1 MTFQKG
7 NCMSSILK
15 ILVDIQCL
23 VYCDFEEV
31 GEAFPNSILKIELR
45 KGIYII
51 DFKKDNISLKSIKYK
66 ITTDNEDYLLEE
78 SLTNIYTKKKET
90 KKRKEISEK
99 NVLWINVGGNWRI
112 MSVDNDIL
120 NSVAMKSWIDLP
132 NSYNLLPMG
141 QHRDPDI
148 DACGYIPFNIGGTL
162 MEDDLT
168 GFFISGGTWGCL
180 DKSGKVVIQPIYSR
194 KVFFY
199 NDQVASTYIN
209 GIFSGVINQ
218 FGEKSFA
225 EFDSV
230 LPVDEVVGY
239 YDVSQ
244 QNKHGIVNKHGEF
257 ILPLNYLSFGY
268 HTSKVIWAQDTLSKK
283 WGLLRFDATIVLPFI
298 YDNINKAEDGFFV
311 CKNEKWGTVNL
322 DGKVIV
328 DTKYQIITK
337 ISKCYYNPSNPSAY
351 EDLDYLYNN
360 YSIVVLGNNYEGY
373 KYGIV
378 NTHFVKHFSSQT
390 ITIAFKEIIPCK
402 YDAIYSKGGKHYS
415 DDDLVEAATSQCGA
429 PDGLFEITDVYFVL
443 KREHM
448 QCDGYDDNGNI
459 TYSFICDEFN
469 SKYKILSHKYYI
481 RNTKDEFDDS
491 PYDIL
496 EPIDFYDGTY
506 FVKNIYP
513 DDWDRY
519 TSIPPIEQVNV
530 KHKVSF
536 LIGKRDGKWCVF
548 DNRESNTYD
557 CKKNEA
563 SVYYCSYDNH
573 RLTAI
578 LFCYNCDKIVEFGIL
593 HNGEYFAIVEIE
605 NYKKLCI
612 IEDSKIIYESDY
624 FVEIQSSYKQF
635 SLSCRIDVEKYLNIR
650 ELDNDY
656 FIVRLHTDKWQILK
670 YDYACESYGV
680 GIFKSPEF
688 DFIRFI
694 DENTVE
700 IHLYH
705 NGRTLYN
712 TMSILCWDNMRP
724 DCKRWKVSP
733 YEERNCN
740 WVAVFDFDKE
750 KEGIVIEEH
759 DKLSETENPSY
770 GGYDIVGKVPE
781 EIIIPFK
788 WDYARVF
795 YSEQNPIIVVG
806 NYTGKKV
813 GNFLG
818 AANEIKCAILD
829 TNQRPLSSFIFDRV
843 SIGWSCQDL
852 RFHIGNYGADINL
865 TIFEFIYAVP
875 FLNYDSCDEE
885 GHRIWG
891 TPFKNLRCF
900 IDTETTG
907 LPINDNLPYTELDN
921 WPHLVQVALIIEDDN
936 YGILAK
942 RNMILKPDGY
952 SIPESS
958 ARIHGIANAQ
968 AIKVGEDRKH
978 VIGFLDQVLS
988 NSNIVIGHNVSFDLN
1003 VVKAEIIRVK
1013 GIENALFT
1021 TKNHNVV
1028 DTMKMGMNICK
1039 IPNLSFHTHMS
1050 QPYKYP
1056 KLDELYYKLFNKHF
1070 NNQHDAMAD
1079 VQAAYDCYYELKRKS
1094 Q

>member
-1 MTFQKG
+1 
-7 NCMSSILK
+7 MSSILK
-15 ILVDIQCL
+15 ILVDIQCV

-31 GEAFPNSILKIELR
+31 GEANPYSLFKMELR
-45 KGIYII
+45 KGSYII
-51 DFKKDNISLKSIKYK
+51 DLKKDDINLKSIKYK
-66 ITTDNEDYLLEE
+66 IESDDEDYLLEE
-78 SLTNIYTKKKET
+78 SLANFYTKEKEARR
-90 KKRKEISEK
+90 RKDISEK
-99 NVLWINVGGNWRI
+99 EVLWIDVGDNWRI
-112 MSVDNDIL
+112 ISVDDNIL
-120 NSVAMKSWIDLP
+120 NPETGESWIDLP

-141 QHRDPDI
+141 KHIDPDN
-148 DACGYIPFNIGGTL
+148 DACGYILFNIGGTL
-162 MEDDLT
+162 MVDDLC
-168 GFFISGGTWGCL
+168 GFFISGGKWGCL
-180 DKSGKVVIQPIYSR
+180 DKSGKAVIQPIYSH

-225 EFDSV
+225 EFDSAF
-230 LPVDEVVGY
+230 PVDEVVGY

-283 WGLLRFDATIVLPFI
+283 WGLLRFDATTVLPFI
-298 YDNINKAEDGFFV
+298 YDNINKAEDGYFV
-311 CKNEKWGTVNL
+311 CKNEKWGTVDL

-328 DTKYQIITK
+328 DTKYQIVAK
-337 ISKCYYNPSNPSAY
+337 MSKRYYNPSAY

-360 YSIVVLGNNYEGY
+360 YSIVVLCNNYEGY

-378 NTHFVKHFSSQT
+378 NTHFVEHFSSQT
-390 ITIAFKEIIPCK
+390 TIAFKEIIPCK

-670 YDYACESYGV
+670 YDCTCKSYGV
-680 GIFKSPEF
+680 DIFKSPEF
-688 DFIRFI
+688 DFIRFV
-694 DENTVE
+694 DETEVE

-705 NGRTLYN
+705 KGRTLYN
-712 TMSILCWDNMRP
+712 TMSTLCCDNMKP
-724 DCKRWKVSP
+724 DRTRWKVSP

-740 WVAVFDFDKE
+740 WVAVYDFDKD

-865 TIFEFIYAVP
+865 AKDEFIYAVP

-891 TPFKNLRCF
+891 TPFKILRCF

-978 VIGFLDQVLS
+978 VIGFLDQILS

>member
-1 MTFQKG
+1 
-7 NCMSSILK
+7 MSSILK

-66 ITTDNEDYLLEE
+66 IKTDNEDYLLEE

-322 DGKVIV
+322 NGKVIV

-337 ISKCYYNPSNPSAY
+337 ISKCYYNPSAY

-415 DDDLVEAATSQCGA
+415 DDDLVEAATNQYGA

-448 QCDGYDDNGNI
+448 QCDGYDNKGNI

-469 SKYKILSHKYYI
+469 SKYKILSQKYYL
-481 RNTKDEFDDS
+481 RNTKNEFDDS

-496 EPIDFYDGTY
+496 ETIDFYDGTY

-513 DDWDRY
+513 DDWDGY
-519 TSIPPIEQVNV
+519 TSISPIEQVNV

-536 LIGKRDGKWCVF
+536 LIGKRGGKWCVF

-563 SVYYCSYDNH
+563 SEYYCSYDNN

-578 LFCYNCDKIVEFGIL
+578 LFSYNCDKIVEFGIL
-593 HNGEYFAIVEIE
+593 HNGEYFAIVEID

-656 FIVRLHTDKWQILK
+656 FIARLHTDKWQILK
-670 YDYACESYGV
+670 YDCICKSYGV
-680 GIFKSPEF
+680 DIFKSPEF
-688 DFIRFI
+688 DFIRFV
-694 DENTVE
+694 DETEVE
-700 IHLYH
+700 IHLYYK
-705 NGRTLYN
+705 GRTLYN
-712 TMSILCWDNMRP
+712 TMSTLCWDNMKP
-724 DCKRWKVSP
+724 DRTRWKVSP

-740 WVAVFDFDKE
+740 WVAVYDFDKD

-759 DKLSETENPSY
+759 DKLSETEDHVY
-770 GGYDIVGKVPE
+770 GGYNVVGKVAE

-795 YSEQNPIIVVG
+795 YSKLNPIIVIG
-806 NYTGKKV
+806 NYTGKKA
-813 GNFLG
+813 GKFLG

-829 TNQRPLSSFIFDRV
+829 TNQRPLSSFIFDGV

-852 RFHIGNYGADINL
+852 RLHIGNYGVDINIVKDDL
-865 TIFEFIYAVP
+865 IYAIP
-875 FLNYDSCDEE
+875 FFYYDTYNEE
-885 GHRIWG
+885 GCHLWG
-891 TPFKNLRCF
+891 TPFKNIKLF

-907 LPINDNLPYTELDN
+907 LPLNNNLPYTDLKN
-921 WPHLVQVALIIEDDN
+921 WPYLVQVALIIEDDN

-942 RNMILKPDGY
+942 RNIILKPNGY
-952 SIPESS
+952 TIPES
-958 ARIHGIANAQ
+958 ATKIHGISNERAVKN
-968 AIKVGEDRKH
+968 GEDRDK
-978 VIGFLDQVLS
+978 VISFLDLALYKS
-988 NSNIVIGHNVSFDLN
+988 DIIIGHNVSFDLN
-1003 VVKAEIIRVK
+1003 VIKSEIIRIK
-1013 GIENALFT
+1013 GIENALF
-1021 TKNHNVV
+1021 KKKKHIVI
-1028 DTMKMGMNICK
+1028 DTMKMGRNICK
-1039 IPNLSFHTHMS
+1039 IPNLSFHTRLS
-1050 QPYKYP
+1050 LPNKYP

>member
-1 MTFQKG
+1 
-7 NCMSSILK
+7 MSSILK

-23 VYCDFEEV
+23 VYCDFELV
-31 GEAFPNSILKIELR
+31 GEAFPNSIFKMELR
-45 KGIYII
+45 KGMYII
-51 DFKKDNISLKSIKYK
+51 DFKKDDISLRSIKFK
-66 ITTDNEDYLLEE
+66 IESDDEDYLLEE
-78 SLTNIYTKKKET
+78 SLANIYIKEKET
-90 KKRKEISEK
+90 KRRQEISEK
-99 NVLWINVGGNWRI
+99 EVIWIDVGDNWRI
-112 MSVDNDIL
+112 ISVDDAIL
-120 NSVAMKSWIDLP
+120 NSATEESWIDLP
-132 NSYNLLPMG
+132 DSFNLLPMG
-141 QHRDPDI
+141 QHRDSDI
-148 DACGYIPFNIGGTL
+148 DACGYISFNIGGTL
-162 MEDDLT
+162 MKDDLT
-168 GFFISGGTWGCL
+168 GFFISGGTWGCM

-298 YDNINKAEDGFFV
+298 YDNINKAEDGYFV

-337 ISKCYYNPSNPSAY
+337 ISKCYYNPSAY

-360 YSIVVLGNNYEGY
+360 YSIVVLCNNYEGY

-390 ITIAFKEIIPCK
+390 TIAFKEIIPCK

-415 DDDLVEAATSQCGA
+415 DDDLVEAATNQCGA

-448 QCDGYDDNGNI
+448 QCDGYDNKGNI

-469 SKYKILSHKYYI
+469 SKYKILSQKYYL
-481 RNTKDEFDDS
+481 RNTKNEFDDS

-496 EPIDFYDGTY
+496 ETIDFYNGTY

-513 DDWDRY
+513 DDWDGY
-519 TSIPPIEQVNV
+519 TSISPIEQVNV
-530 KHKVSF
+530 KHKISF

-573 RLTAI
+573 RLTTI
-578 LFCYNCDKIVEFGIL
+578 LFSYNCDKIVEFGIL

-670 YDYACESYGV
+670 YDCTCKSYGV
-680 GIFKSPEF
+680 DIFKSPEF
-688 DFIRFI
+688 DFIRFV
-694 DENTVE
+694 DETEVE
-700 IHLYH
+700 IHLYYK
-705 NGRTLYN
+705 GRTLYN
-712 TMSILCWDNMRP
+712 TMSTLCWDNMKP
-724 DCKRWKVSP
+724 DRTRWKVSP

-759 DKLSETENPSY
+759 DKLSETEDPVY
-770 GGYDIVGKVPE
+770 GGYRIVGKVPE

-843 SIGWSCQDL
+843 SVGWSCQDL

-865 TIFEFIYAVP
+865 AKDEFIYAVP

-958 ARIHGIANAQ
+958 ARIHGISNAQ

-1039 IPNLSFHTHMS
+1039 IPNLSFHTRMS

>member
-1 MTFQKG
+1 
-7 NCMSSILK
+7 MSSILK

-23 VYCDFEEV
+23 VYCDFEQV
-31 GEAFPNSILKIELR
+31 GEAFPNSILKMELR
-45 KGIYII
+45 KGTYII
-51 DFKKDNISLKSIKYK
+51 DFRKDEISLKSIKYK
-66 ITTDNEDYLLEE
+66 IESDDEDYLLEE
-78 SLTNIYTKKKET
+78 SLANIYTKEKET
-90 KKRKEISEK
+90 KRRKEIFKKE
-99 NVLWINVGGNWRI
+99 VTWINVGDNWRI
-112 MSVDNDIL
+112 MSVDDSIL
-120 NSVAMKSWIDLP
+120 NSVTEESWIDLP
-132 NSYNLLPMG
+132 NGYNLLPMG
-141 QHRDPDI
+141 QHSDSDI

-162 MEDDLT
+162 MKDDLK
-168 GFFISGGTWGCL
+168 GSFISGGKWGCL
-180 DKSGKVVIQPIYSR
+180 DKSGKVVIQPIYSD

-199 NDQVASTYIN
+199 NDQVTSTSN
-209 GIFSGVINQ
+209 NRIFSGVINQ

-230 LPVDEVVGY
+230 SRIDETLGY
-239 YDVSQ
+239 YNVSQ
-244 QNKHGIVNKHGEF
+244 QNKHGIINKYGDV
-257 ILPLNYLSFGY
+257 ILPLTYLSLKY
-268 HTSKVIWAQDTLSKK
+268 HTNKVIWAQDSLSKK
-283 WGLLRFDATIVLPFI
+283 WGLMRFDATIVLPFI
-298 YDNINKAEDGFFV
+298 YDDVNQADDGFFV
-311 CKNEKWGTVNL
+311 CKNERWGTVDL

-328 DTKYQIITK
+328 DTKYRIVAK
-337 ISKCYYNPSNPSAY
+337 VSKRYYNPNNLSAY
-351 EDLDYLYNN
+351 EDFDYLYNN
-360 YSIVVLGNNYEGY
+360 YSIVVLGNDYEGC

-378 NTHFVKHFSSQT
+378 NTHFVKHFRSTAS
-390 ITIAFKEIIPCK
+390 TIAFKEIIPCK
-402 YDAIYSKGGKHYS
+402 YDAIYSNGGKHYS
-415 DDDLVEAATSQCGA
+415 DDDLIEVATSQLGYF
-429 PDGLFEITDVYFVL
+429 DGYFEITDVYFII
-443 KREHM
+443 KREHK
-448 QCDGYDDNGNI
+448 QCDRYDDNGNI
-459 TYSFICDEFN
+459 TYSFFCDEFN
-469 SKYKILSHKYYI
+469 PKYKVLSHKYYL
-481 RNTKDEFDDS
+481 RNTKNEFDDC

-496 EPIDFYDGTY
+496 EPIDFYDGIY
-506 FVKNIYP
+506 FTKNIYP
-513 DDWDRY
+513 DDWDGY
-519 TSIPPIEQVNV
+519 SSIQPIEQINV
-530 KHKVSF
+530 KCKVSF
-536 LIGKRDGKWCVF
+536 LIGKKGDEWCVF
-548 DNRESNTYD
+548 DNKESNI
-557 CKKNEA
+557 
-563 SVYYCSYDNH
+563 YYFKENN
-573 RLTAI
+573 RPTTI
-578 LFCYNCDKIVEFGIL
+578 LFSYKCDKIIEFGIL
-593 HNGEYFAIVEIE
+593 HCGGYFAIVEIE
-605 NYKKLCI
+605 NYRKLCI

-624 FVEIQSSYKQF
+624 MIEIHSSYHQLAF
-635 SLSCRIDVEKYLNIR
+635 SKRLDLEKYLNING
-650 ELDNDY
+650 LDNDF
-656 FIVRLHTDKWQILK
+656 FIARLTTDKWQILK
-670 YDYACESYGV
+670 YDDYTCERYGV

-724 DCKRWKVSP
+724 DSTRWKVSP

-740 WVAVFDFDKE
+740 WVAVYDFDKD

-759 DKLSETENPSY
+759 NKLSETENPVY

-829 TNQRPLSSFIFDRV
+829 TNQRPLSSFIFDSV
-843 SIGWSCQDL
+843 SVGWSCQDL

-865 TIFEFIYAVP
+865 AKDEFIYAVP
-875 FLNYDSCDEE
+875 FLNYDSYDEE
-885 GHRIWG
+885 GHHIWG

-907 LPINDNLPYTELDN
+907 LAINDNLPYTDWDN
-921 WPHLVQVALIIEDDN
+921 WPHLVQVALIIEDVN

-958 ARIHGIANAQ
+958 SRIHGISNAQ
-968 AIKVGEDRKH
+968 AIKEGEDRKQ
-978 VIGFLDQVLS
+978 VIGFLDQVLG
-988 NSNIVIGHNVSFDLN
+988 NSNIIIGHNVSFDLN

-1013 GIENALFT
+1013 GIENALFSK
-1021 TKNHNVV
+1021 KNHNVV

-1039 IPNLSFHTHMS
+1039 IPNLSFHTRMS

-1070 NNQHDAMAD
+1070 DNQHDAMAD
-1079 VQAAYDCYYELKRKS
+1079 IQATYDCYYELKRNLE
-1094 Q
+1094 

>member
-1 MTFQKG
+1 MFQKG

-66 ITTDNEDYLLEE
+66 IKTDNEDYLLEE

-199 NDQVASTYIN
+199 NDQITSTYIN

-322 DGKVIV
+322 DGKAIV

-415 DDDLVEAATSQCGA
+415 DDDLVEAATNQYGA

-448 QCDGYDDNGNI
+448 QCDGYDNKGNI

-469 SKYKILSHKYYI
+469 SKYKILSQKYYL
-481 RNTKDEFDDS
+481 RNTKNEFDDS
-491 PYDIL
+491 PYDLL
-496 EPIDFYDGTY
+496 ETIVFYDGTY

-513 DDWDRY
+513 DDWDGY
-519 TSIPPIEQVNV
+519 TSISPIEQINV

-563 SVYYCSYDNH
+563 SEYYCSYDNH

-578 LFCYNCDKIVEFGIL
+578 LFSYNCDKIVEFGIL
-593 HNGEYFAIVEIE
+593 HNGEYFAIVEID

-656 FIVRLHTDKWQILK
+656 FIARLHTDKWQILK
-670 YDYACESYGV
+670 YDCICKSYGV
-680 GIFKSPEF
+680 DIFKSPEF
-688 DFIRFI
+688 DFIRFV
-694 DENTVE
+694 DETEVE
-700 IHLYH
+700 IHLYYK
-705 NGRTLYN
+705 GRTLYN
-712 TMSILCWDNMRP
+712 TMSTLCWDNMKPDRP
-724 DCKRWKVSP
+724 RWKVSP
-733 YEERNCN
+733 YEERNYN
-740 WVAVFDFDKE
+740 WVAVYDFDKD

-759 DKLSETENPSY
+759 DKLSETEDHVY
-770 GGYDIVGKVPE
+770 GGYNIVGKVAE

-795 YSEQNPIIVVG
+795 YSELNPIIVIG
-806 NYTGKKV
+806 NYTGKKA
-813 GNFLG
+813 GKFLG

-829 TNQRPLSSFIFDRV
+829 TNQRPLSSFIFDGV

-852 RFHIGNYGADINL
+852 RLHIGNYGVDINIVKDDL
-865 TIFEFIYAVP
+865 IYAIP
-875 FLNYDSCDEE
+875 FFYYDTYNEE
-885 GHRIWG
+885 GCHLWG
-891 TPFKNLRCF
+891 TPFKNIKLF

-907 LPINDNLPYTELDN
+907 LPLNNNLPYTDLKN
-921 WPHLVQVALIIEDDN
+921 WPYLVQVALIIEDDN

-942 RNMILKPDGY
+942 RNIILKPNGY
-952 SIPESS
+952 TIPES
-958 ARIHGIANAQ
+958 ATKIHGISNERAVKN
-968 AIKVGEDRKH
+968 GEDRDK
-978 VIGFLDQVLS
+978 VISFLDLALYKS
-988 NSNIVIGHNVSFDLN
+988 DIIIGHNVSFDLN
-1003 VVKAEIIRVK
+1003 VIKSEIIRTK
-1013 GIENALFT
+1013 GIENALF
-1021 TKNHNVV
+1021 KKKKHIVI
-1028 DTMKMGMNICK
+1028 DTMKMGRNICK
-1039 IPNLSFHTHMS
+1039 IPNLSFHTRLS
-1050 QPYKYP
+1050 LPNKYP

>member
-66 ITTDNEDYLLEE
+66 IKTDNEDYLLEE

-112 MSVDNDIL
+112 MSVDNYIL

-209 GIFSGVINQ
+209 GIFSGVIDQ

-298 YDNINKAEDGFFV
+298 YDNINKAEDGYFV

-360 YSIVVLGNNYEGY
+360 YSIVVLCNNYEGY

-415 DDDLVEAATSQCGA
+415 DDDLVEAATNQCGA

-448 QCDGYDDNGNI
+448 QCDGYDNKGNI

-469 SKYKILSHKYYI
+469 SKYKILSQKYYL
-481 RNTKDEFDDS
+481 RNTKNEFDDS

-496 EPIDFYDGTY
+496 ETIDFYDGTY
-506 FVKNIYP
+506 FTKNIYP
-513 DDWDRY
+513 DDWDGY
-519 TSIPPIEQVNV
+519 TSIPAIGQVNV

-536 LIGKRDGKWCVF
+536 LIGKRDDEWCVF
-548 DNRESNTYD
+548 DNRESNAYD
-557 CKKNEA
+557 CKENEA
-563 SVYYCSYDNH
+563 SEYYCLYNN
-573 RLTAI
+573 RPTTI
-578 LFCYNCDKIVEFGIL
+578 LFSYKCDKIIEFGIL
-593 HNGEYFAIVEIE
+593 LSGEYFAIVEIE
-605 NYKKLCI
+605 NYRKLCI

-624 FVEIQSSYKQF
+624 MIEIHSSYNQLA
-635 SLSCRIDVEKYLNIR
+635 LSKRLDLEKYLYLNG
-650 ELDNDY
+650 LGNDY
-656 FIVRLHTDKWQILK
+656 FIARLTIDKWQILK

-865 TIFEFIYAVP
+865 AKDEFIYAVP

-1039 IPNLSFHTHMS
+1039 TPNLSFHTHMS

>member
-66 ITTDNEDYLLEE
+66 IKTDNEDYLLEE

-112 MSVDNDIL
+112 MSVDNYIL

-244 QNKHGIVNKHGEF
+244 QNRHGIVNKHGEF

-268 HTSKVIWAQDTLSKK
+268 HTSKVIWTQDTLSKK

-298 YDNINKAEDGFFV
+298 YDNINKAEDGYFV

-322 DGKVIV
+322 EGKVIV

-360 YSIVVLGNNYEGY
+360 YSIVVLCNNYEGY
-373 KYGIV
+373 QYGIV

-390 ITIAFKEIIPCK
+390 TTIAFKEIIPCK
-402 YDAIYSKGGKHYS
+402 YDAIYSKEGKHYS
-415 DDDLVEAATSQCGA
+415 DDDLVEAATNQCGA

-448 QCDGYDDNGNI
+448 QCDGYDNKGNI

-469 SKYKILSHKYYI
+469 SKYKILSQKYYL
-481 RNTKDEFDDS
+481 RNTKNEFDDN

-496 EPIDFYDGTY
+496 ETIDFYDGTY

-519 TSIPPIEQVNV
+519 TSISPIEQVNV

-656 FIVRLHTDKWQILK
+656 FIARLHTDKWQILK
-670 YDYACESYGV
+670 YDCICKSYGV
-680 GIFKSPEF
+680 DIFKSPEF
-688 DFIRFI
+688 DFIRFV
-694 DENTVE
+694 DETEVE
-700 IHLYH
+700 IHLYYK
-705 NGRTLYN
+705 GRTLYN
-712 TMSILCWDNMRP
+712 TMSTLCWDNMKP
-724 DCKRWKVSP
+724 DRTRWKVSP

-740 WVAVFDFDKE
+740 WVAVYDFDKD

-759 DKLSETENPSY
+759 DKLSETEDHVY
-770 GGYDIVGKVPE
+770 GGYNIVGKVAE

-795 YSEQNPIIVVG
+795 YSELNPIIVIG

-813 GNFLG
+813 GKFLG

-843 SIGWSCQDL
+843 SVGRSCQDL
-852 RFHIGNYGADINL
+852 RLHIGNYGVDINIVKDDL
-865 TIFEFIYAVP
+865 IYAIP
-875 FLNYDSCDEE
+875 FFYYDTYNEE
-885 GHRIWG
+885 GCHLWG
-891 TPFKNLRCF
+891 TPFKNIKLF

-907 LPINDNLPYTELDN
+907 LPLNDNLPYTDLKN
-921 WPHLVQVALIIEDDN
+921 WPYLVQVALLIEDDN

-942 RNMILKPDGY
+942 RNIILKPDGY
-952 SIPESS
+952 TIPES
-958 ARIHGIANAQ
+958 ATKIHGISNERAVKN
-968 AIKVGEDRKH
+968 GEDRDK
-978 VIGFLDQVLS
+978 VISFLDLALYKS
-988 NSNIVIGHNVSFDLN
+988 DIIIGHNVSFDLN
-1003 VVKAEIIRVK
+1003 VIKSEIIRIK
-1013 GIENALFT
+1013 GIENALFE
-1021 TKNHNVV
+1021 KKKHIVI
-1028 DTMKMGMNICK
+1028 DTMKMGRNICK
-1039 IPNLSFHTHMS
+1039 IPNLSFHTRLN
-1050 QPYKYP
+1050 KYP

>member
-1 MTFQKG
+1 MFQKG

-66 ITTDNEDYLLEE
+66 IKTDNEDYLLEE

-199 NDQVASTYIN
+199 NDQIASTYIN

-415 DDDLVEAATSQCGA
+415 DDDLVEAATNQYGA

-448 QCDGYDDNGNI
+448 QCDGYDNKGNI

-469 SKYKILSHKYYI
+469 SKYKILSQKYYL
-481 RNTKDEFDDS
+481 RNTKNEFDDS

-496 EPIDFYDGTY
+496 ETIDFYDGTY

-513 DDWDRY
+513 DDWDGY
-519 TSIPPIEQVNV
+519 TSISPIEQVNV

-563 SVYYCSYDNH
+563 SEYYCSYDNH

-578 LFCYNCDKIVEFGIL
+578 LFSYNCDKIVEFGIL
-593 HNGEYFAIVEIE
+593 HNGEYFAIVEID

-656 FIVRLHTDKWQILK
+656 FIARLHTDKWQILK
-670 YDYACESYGV
+670 YDCICKSYGV
-680 GIFKSPEF
+680 DIFKSPEF
-688 DFIRFI
+688 DFIRFV
-694 DENTVE
+694 DETEVE
-700 IHLYH
+700 IHLYYK
-705 NGRTLYN
+705 GRTLYN
-712 TMSILCWDNMRP
+712 TMSTLCWDNMKP
-724 DCKRWKVSP
+724 DRTRWKVSP

-740 WVAVFDFDKE
+740 WVAVYDFDKD

-759 DKLSETENPSY
+759 DKLSETEDHVY
-770 GGYDIVGKVPE
+770 GGYNIVGKVAE

-795 YSEQNPIIVVG
+795 YSELNPIIVIG
-806 NYTGKKV
+806 NYTGKKA
-813 GNFLG
+813 GKFLG

-829 TNQRPLSSFIFDRV
+829 TNQRPLSSFIFDGV

-852 RFHIGNYGADINL
+852 RLHIGNYGVDINIVKDDL
-865 TIFEFIYAVP
+865 IYAIP
-875 FLNYDSCDEE
+875 FFYYDTYNEE
-885 GHRIWG
+885 GCHLWG
-891 TPFKNLRCF
+891 TPFKNIKLF

-907 LPINDNLPYTELDN
+907 LPLNNNLPYTDLKN
-921 WPHLVQVALIIEDDN
+921 WPYLVQVALIIEDDN

-942 RNMILKPDGY
+942 RNIILKPNGY
-952 SIPESS
+952 TIPES
-958 ARIHGIANAQ
+958 ATKIHGISNERAVKN
-968 AIKVGEDRKH
+968 GEDRDK
-978 VIGFLDQVLS
+978 VISFLDLALYKS
-988 NSNIVIGHNVSFDLN
+988 DIIIGHNVSFDLN
-1003 VVKAEIIRVK
+1003 VIKSEIIRTK
-1013 GIENALFT
+1013 GIENALF
-1021 TKNHNVV
+1021 KKKKHIVI
-1028 DTMKMGMNICK
+1028 DTMKMGRNICK
-1039 IPNLSFHTHMS
+1039 IPNLSFHTRLS
-1050 QPYKYP
+1050 LPNKYP

>member
-1 MTFQKG
+1 
-7 NCMSSILK
+7 MSSILK
-15 ILVDIQCL
+15 ILVDIQCT
-23 VYCDFEEV
+23 VYCDFVEI
-31 GEAFPNSILKIELR
+31 GEANPYSLFKMELR
-45 KGIYII
+45 KGTYII
-51 DFKKDNISLKSIKYK
+51 DFRKDDISLKSIKYK
-66 ITTDNEDYLLEE
+66 IESDDEDYLIEE
-78 SLTNIYTKKKET
+78 SLANIYTKEKET
-90 KKRKEISEK
+90 KRRKEISQKE
-99 NVLWINVGGNWRI
+99 VTWINVGDNWRI
-112 MSVDNDIL
+112 TSVDDSIL
-120 NSVAMKSWIDLP
+120 NSVTRESWIELP
-132 NSYNLLPMG
+132 NNYNLLPMG
-141 QHRDPDI
+141 QHYDSDI

-162 MEDDLT
+162 MKDDLV
-168 GFFISGGTWGCL
+168 GFFISGGKWGCL
-180 DKSGKVVIQPIYSR
+180 DKSGKVVVQPKYGS
-194 KVFFY
+194 KVFFQ
-199 NDQVASTYIN
+199 NDQVTGAWD
-209 GIFSGVINQ
+209 GDIFVGVINN
-218 FGEKSFA
+218 FGEKVFSV
-225 EFDSV
+225 FDSAF
-230 LPVDEVVGY
+230 PIDEVAGY
-239 YDVSQ
+239 YDVTQ
-244 QNKHGIVNKHGEF
+244 KNKHGIINKYGDV
-257 ILPLNYLSFGY
+257 ILPLTYLSLKY
-268 HTSKVIWAQDTLSKK
+268 HTNKVIWAQDSLSKK
-283 WGLLRFDATIVLPFI
+283 WGLMRFDATIVLPFI
-298 YDNINKAEDGFFV
+298 YDDINIAEDGYFV
-311 CKNEKWGTVNL
+311 CKDERWGTVDL
-322 DGKVIV
+322 DGRVIV
-328 DTKYQIITK
+328 DTKYRIVAK
-337 ISKCYYNPSNPSAY
+337 VSKSYDNPDNTLAFD
-351 EDLDYLYNN
+351 DLDYLYNN
-360 YSIVVLGNNYEGY
+360 YSIVVIGNDYEGR

-378 NTHFVKHFSSQT
+378 NTHFVKDLRSHT

-402 YDAIYSKGGKHYS
+402 YDAIYSDLGKQYS
-415 DDDLVEAATSQCGA
+415 DDDLVEAAKCQLGY
-429 PDGLFEITDVYFVL
+429 PDGYFEITDVFFVI
-443 KREHM
+443 KRDHI
-448 QCDGYDDNGNI
+448 QCDRYDDKGNI

-469 SKYKILSHKYYI
+469 PKYKILSHKYYL
-481 RNTKDEFDDS
+481 RNTKKEFDDC

-506 FVKNIYP
+506 FTKNIYP
-513 DDWDRY
+513 EGWDRY
-519 TSIPPIEQVNV
+519 SSIPAIGQVNV

-536 LIGKRDGKWCVF
+536 LIGKRGDEWCVF
-548 DNRESNTYD
+548 DNRVSNTYD
-557 CKKNEA
+557 CNENEA
-563 SVYYCSYDNH
+563 SAYYLSYN
-573 RLTAI
+573 I
-578 LFCYNCDKIVEFGIL
+578 IFSYKCDKIIEFGIL
-593 HNGEYFAIVEIE
+593 LCGEYFAIVEID
-605 NYKKLCI
+605 NYRKLCI

-624 FVEIQSSYKQF
+624 MIEIHSSYHQLEF
-635 SLSCRIDVEKYLNIR
+635 SKRLDLEKYLNINGL
-650 ELDNDY
+650 ENDY
-656 FIVRLHTDKWQILK
+656 FIGRLITDKWQVLK
-670 YDYACESYGV
+670 YNDLCASYGV
-680 GIFKSPEF
+680 DIFKSPEF
-688 DFIRFI
+688 DFIRLI

-700 IHLYH
+700 IHLYN
-705 NGRTLYN
+705 NGRMLYN

-843 SIGWSCQDL
+843 SVGWSCQDL

-865 TIFEFIYAVP
+865 AKDEFIYAVP

-958 ARIHGIANAQ
+958 ARIHGISNAQ

-1039 IPNLSFHTHMS
+1039 IPNLSFHTRMS

-1056 KLDELYYKLFNKHF
+1056 TLDELYYNLFNKHF
-1070 NNQHDAMAD
+1070 DNQHNAMSD
-1079 VQAAYDCYYELKRKS
+1079 IQATYDCYYELKRK
-1094 Q
+1094 

>member
-1 MTFQKG
+1 MFQKG

-66 ITTDNEDYLLEE
+66 IKTDNEDYLLEE

-199 NDQVASTYIN
+199 NDQIASTYIN

-415 DDDLVEAATSQCGA
+415 DDDLVEAATNQYGA

-448 QCDGYDDNGNI
+448 QCDGYDNKGNI

-469 SKYKILSHKYYI
+469 SKYKILSQKYYL
-481 RNTKDEFDDS
+481 RNTKNEFDDS

-496 EPIDFYDGTY
+496 ETIDFYDGAY

-513 DDWDRY
+513 DDWDGY
-519 TSIPPIEQVNV
+519 TSISPIEQVNV

-563 SVYYCSYDNH
+563 SEYYCSYDNH

-578 LFCYNCDKIVEFGIL
+578 LFSYNCDKIVEFGIL
-593 HNGEYFAIVEIE
+593 HNGEYFAIVEID

-612 IEDSKIIYESDY
+612 IEDSKILYESDY

-656 FIVRLHTDKWQILK
+656 FIARLHTDKWQILK
-670 YDYACESYGV
+670 YDCICKSYGV
-680 GIFKSPEF
+680 DIFKSPEF
-688 DFIRFI
+688 DFIRFV
-694 DENTVE
+694 DETEVE
-700 IHLYH
+700 IHLYYK
-705 NGRTLYN
+705 GRTLYN
-712 TMSILCWDNMRP
+712 TMSTLCWDNMKP
-724 DCKRWKVSP
+724 DRTRWKVSP

-740 WVAVFDFDKE
+740 WVAVYDFDKD

-759 DKLSETENPSY
+759 DKLSETEDHVY
-770 GGYDIVGKVPE
+770 GGYNIVGKVAE

-795 YSEQNPIIVVG
+795 YSELNPIIVIG
-806 NYTGKKV
+806 NYTGKKA
-813 GNFLG
+813 GKFLG

-829 TNQRPLSSFIFDRV
+829 TNQRPLSSFIFDGV

-852 RFHIGNYGADINL
+852 RLHIGNYGVDINIVKDDL
-865 TIFEFIYAVP
+865 IYAIP
-875 FLNYDSCDEE
+875 FFYYDTYNEE
-885 GHRIWG
+885 GCHLWG
-891 TPFKNLRCF
+891 TPFKNIKLF

-907 LPINDNLPYTELDN
+907 LPLNNNLPYTNLKN
-921 WPHLVQVALIIEDDN
+921 WPYLVQVALIIEDDN

-942 RNMILKPDGY
+942 RNIILKPNGY
-952 SIPESS
+952 TIPES
-958 ARIHGIANAQ
+958 ATKIHGISNERAVKN
-968 AIKVGEDRKH
+968 GEDRDK
-978 VIGFLDQVLS
+978 VISFLDLALYKS
-988 NSNIVIGHNVSFDLN
+988 DIIIGHNVSFDLN
-1003 VVKAEIIRVK
+1003 VIKSEIIRTK
-1013 GIENALFT
+1013 GIENALF
-1021 TKNHNVV
+1021 KKKKHIVI
-1028 DTMKMGMNICK
+1028 DTMKMGRNICK
-1039 IPNLSFHTHMS
+1039 IPNLSFHTRLS
-1050 QPYKYP
+1050 LPNKYP

>member
-1 MTFQKG
+1 
-7 NCMSSILK
+7 MSSILK
-15 ILVDIQCL
+15 ILVDIQCI
-23 VYCDFEEV
+23 VYCDFVEI
-31 GEAFPNSILKIELR
+31 GEANPYSLFKMELR
-45 KGIYII
+45 KGTYII
-51 DFKKDNISLKSIKYK
+51 DFRKDDISLKSVKYK
-66 ITTDNEDYLLEE
+66 IESDDEDYLLEE
-78 SLTNIYTKKKET
+78 SLANIYTKEKEKKR
-90 KKRKEISEK
+90 RKEISKKE
-99 NVLWINVGGNWRI
+99 VTWINVGDNWRI
-112 MSVDNDIL
+112 MSVDDSIL
-120 NSVAMKSWIDLP
+120 NFVTEESWIDLP

-141 QHRDPDI
+141 RHRDSDI

-162 MEDDLT
+162 MEDDLA
-168 GFFISGGTWGCL
+168 GLFISGGKWGCL
-180 DKSGKVVIQPIYSR
+180 DKSGKVIIQPIYSD

-199 NDQVASTYIN
+199 NDQVTSTSN
-209 GIFSGVINQ
+209 NRIFSGVINQ

-230 LPVDEVVGY
+230 YPIDETLGY
-239 YDVSQ
+239 YNVSQ
-244 QNKHGIVNKHGEF
+244 QNKHGIINKYGDV
-257 ILPLNYLSFGY
+257 ILPLTYLSLKY
-268 HTSKVIWAQDTLSKK
+268 HTNKVIWAQDSLSKK
-283 WGLLRFDATIVLPFI
+283 WGLMRFDATIVLPFI
-298 YDNINKAEDGFFV
+298 YDDINKAEDGYFV
-311 CKNEKWGTVNL
+311 CKDERWGTMDL
-322 DGKVIV
+322 DGRVIV
-328 DTKYQIITK
+328 DTEYRIVAKV
-337 ISKCYYNPSNPSAY
+337 SKRYY
-351 EDLDYLYNN
+351 EGFDYFYNN
-360 YSIVVLGNNYEGY
+360 YSIVAAGNDYEGY

-378 NTHFVKHFSSQT
+378 DTHFNFTAS
-390 ITIAFKEIIPCK
+390 TIAFKEIIPCK
-402 YDAIYSKGGKHYS
+402 YDAIYSNDGKHYS
-415 DDDLVEAATSQCGA
+415 DDDLIEAATSQFGY
-429 PDGLFEITDVYFVL
+429 PDGCFEITDVYFII

-448 QCDGYDDNGNI
+448 QCDGYDDKGNI
-459 TYSFICDEFN
+459 TYSFICDEFYPE
-469 SKYKILSHKYYI
+469 YKILSHKYYL
-481 RNTKDEFDDS
+481 RNTNNEFDDC

-506 FVKNIYP
+506 FVKYIYP
-513 DDWDRY
+513 DDWDGH
-519 TSIPPIEQVNV
+519 SFIQPIEHINV
-530 KHKVSF
+530 KHKVTF
-536 LIGKRDGKWCVF
+536 LIGKRDDEWCVF
-548 DNRESNTYD
+548 DNREYNTYD

-563 SVYYCSYDNH
+563 SEYYCLYNNSP
-573 RLTAI
+573 TTI
-578 LFCYNCDKIVEFGIL
+578 LFSYKCDKIIEFGIL
-593 HNGEYFAIVEIE
+593 LSGEYFAIVEIE
-605 NYKKLCI
+605 NYRKLCI

-624 FVEIQSSYKQF
+624 MIEIHSSYNQLA
-635 SLSCRIDVEKYLNIR
+635 LSKRLDLEKYLDLNG
-650 ELDNDY
+650 LGNDY
-656 FIVRLHTDKWQILK
+656 FIARLTIDKWQILK

-680 GIFKSPEF
+680 GILKSPEF

-724 DCKRWKVSP
+724 DCIRWKVSP

-759 DKLSETENPSY
+759 DKLSEIENPEY

-818 AANEIKCAILD
+818 VANEIKCAILD

-843 SIGWSCQDL
+843 SVGWSCQDL

-865 TIFEFIYAVP
+865 AKDEFIYAVP
-875 FLNYDSCDEE
+875 FLNYDSYDEE
-885 GHRIWG
+885 GHHIWG

-907 LPINDNLPYTELDN
+907 LPINDNLPYTDLDN

-958 ARIHGIANAQ
+958 ARIHGISNAQ
-968 AIKVGEDRKH
+968 AIKEGEDRKQ
-978 VIGFLDQVLS
+978 VIGFLDQVLG
-988 NSNIVIGHNVSFDLN
+988 NSNTIIGHNVSFDLN

-1013 GIENALFT
+1013 GIENALFSK
-1021 TKNHNVV
+1021 KNHNVV

-1039 IPNLSFHTHMS
+1039 IPNLSFHTRMS

-1070 NNQHDAMAD
+1070 DNQHDAMAD
-1079 VQAAYDCYYELKRKS
+1079 IQATYDCYYELKRNLE
-1094 Q
+1094 

>member
-1 MTFQKG
+1 MFQKG

-66 ITTDNEDYLLEE
+66 IKTDNEDYLLEE

-199 NDQVASTYIN
+199 NDQIASTYIN

-218 FGEKSFA
+218 LGEKSFA

-415 DDDLVEAATSQCGA
+415 DDDLVEAATNQYGA

-448 QCDGYDDNGNI
+448 QCDGYDNKGNI

-469 SKYKILSHKYYI
+469 SKYKILSQKYYL
-481 RNTKDEFDDS
+481 RNTKNEFDDS

-496 EPIDFYDGTY
+496 ETIDFYDGTY

-513 DDWDRY
+513 DDWDGY
-519 TSIPPIEQVNV
+519 TSISPIEQVNV

-563 SVYYCSYDNH
+563 SEYYCSYDNH

-578 LFCYNCDKIVEFGIL
+578 LFSYNCDKIVEFGIL
-593 HNGEYFAIVEIE
+593 HNGEYFAIVEID

-612 IEDSKIIYESDY
+612 IEDSKILYESDY

-656 FIVRLHTDKWQILK
+656 FIARLHTDKWQILK
-670 YDYACESYGV
+670 YDCICKSYGV
-680 GIFKSPEF
+680 DIFKSPEF
-688 DFIRFI
+688 DFIRFV
-694 DENTVE
+694 DETEVE
-700 IHLYH
+700 IHLYYK
-705 NGRTLYN
+705 GRTLYN
-712 TMSILCWDNMRP
+712 TMSTLCWDNMKP
-724 DCKRWKVSP
+724 DRTRWKVSP

-740 WVAVFDFDKE
+740 WVAVYDFDKD

-759 DKLSETENPSY
+759 DKLSETEDHVY
-770 GGYDIVGKVPE
+770 GGYNIVGKVAE

-795 YSEQNPIIVVG
+795 YSELNPIIVIG
-806 NYTGKKV
+806 NYTGKKA
-813 GNFLG
+813 GKFLG

-829 TNQRPLSSFIFDRV
+829 TNQRPLSSFIFDGV

-852 RFHIGNYGADINL
+852 RLHIGNYGVDINIVKDDL
-865 TIFEFIYAVP
+865 IYVIP
-875 FLNYDSCDEE
+875 FFYYDTYNEE
-885 GHRIWG
+885 GCHLWG
-891 TPFKNLRCF
+891 TPFKNIKLF

-907 LPINDNLPYTELDN
+907 LPLNNNLPYTDLKN
-921 WPHLVQVALIIEDDN
+921 WPYLVQVALIIEDDN

-942 RNMILKPDGY
+942 RNIILKPNGY
-952 SIPESS
+952 TIPES
-958 ARIHGIANAQ
+958 ATKIHGISNERAVKN
-968 AIKVGEDRKH
+968 GEDRDK
-978 VIGFLDQVLS
+978 VISFLDLALYKS
-988 NSNIVIGHNVSFDLN
+988 DIIIGHNVSFDLN
-1003 VVKAEIIRVK
+1003 VIKSEIIRTK
-1013 GIENALFT
+1013 GIENALF
-1021 TKNHNVV
+1021 KKKKHIVI
-1028 DTMKMGMNICK
+1028 DTMKMGRNICK
-1039 IPNLSFHTHMS
+1039 IPNLSFHTRLS
-1050 QPYKYP
+1050 LPNKYP